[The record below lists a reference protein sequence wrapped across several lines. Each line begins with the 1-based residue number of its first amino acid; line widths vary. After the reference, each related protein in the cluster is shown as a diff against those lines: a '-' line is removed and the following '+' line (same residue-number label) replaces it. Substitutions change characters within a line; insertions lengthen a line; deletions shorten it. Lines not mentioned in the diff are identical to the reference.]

1 MNVFE
6 EDIMKRNHAV
16 LKGTKGLVLILAV
29 FVAAGGAAIGS
40 VAPQASVTLA
50 YQFPEGRALT
60 YRTSST
66 QVQNMEVM
74 GQSMTTESVSTS
86 DFTVKGKGL
95 KDGNLVLG
103 VTIDAMKADVS
114 SPQGNLTPD
123 MSVVVGKAFDMV
135 LSKLGKEIDVTG
147 AEAIKYDMPTGGS
160 RDLSSGFQSFFSDVP
175 DKPVKIGDVWPSE
188 DTIVQKEGMGET
200 RIHFT
205 NQNTFDGIETVD
217 GYECARIKAAVKGT
231 ITGNLDQQGA
241 SISIDIKTEGTDTW
255 YFAIKEGIYV
265 KSDMKA
271 SLAGVVAVGEPA
283 NMTIPVTGEMK
294 QSASL
299 VKK

>member
-1 MNVFE
+1 
-6 EDIMKRNHAV
+6 MKPNR
-16 LKGTKGLVLILAV
+16 LFIKGARSLVLLLAV
-29 FVAAGGAAIGS
+29 FVMAGGAAVKAVS
-40 VAPQASVTLA
+40 PQPAVTLA
-50 YQFPEGRALT
+50 YQFPESRTLT
-60 YRTSST
+60 YRTSGN
-66 QVQNMEVM
+66 QVQNMEIM
-74 GQSMTTESVSTS
+74 GQSMTTESTSTS

-114 SPQGNLTPD
+114 SPQGNMSPD
-123 MSVVVGKAFDMV
+123 MSVVIGKSFDMV
-135 LSKLGKEIDVTG
+135 VSKLGKEIDVSG
-147 AEAIKYDMPTGGS
+147 AAAIKYDMPTGGS
-160 RDLSSGFQSFFSDVP
+160 RDLSSGFQAFFSDVP
-175 DKPVKIGDVWPSE
+175 DKPVKIGDTWPSE
-188 DTIVQKEGMGET
+188 DTIVQKEGAGET

-231 ITGNLDQQGA
+231 ITGSLDQQGV
-241 SISIDIKTEGTDTW
+241 SVSIDMKMDGTDTW
-255 YFAIKEGIYV
+255 YFAIKEGIYI

-271 SLAGVVAVGEPA
+271 SLGGVVAVGEPA
-283 NMTIPVTGEMK
+283 NMTIPVTGETR